1 MIYLNTKLK
10 CLLLDDE
17 LPGLTYLKMLCEQI
31 PELEIVKACND
42 PEKLLSDF
50 SNLDFDL
57 LISDI
62 EMPGIDGLHLA
73 EKLQDKLVIFCTAYK
88 EYAAEAFNID
98 AVDYITKPVKLERL
112 QKAVTK
118 ALERFEK
125 SNSDKKFIQLN
136 TDKGKTLLYFNKI
149 QYIKTAAS
157 DSRDKTVLL
166 TDGSFLNLK
175 NVKFDTLL
183 NELPDADFCRVNKKE
198 IVAVKAIKFF
208 NHNEIV
214 LHHVEENSKN
224 TTLILSETYRADF
237 LKKVKL

>member
-1 MIYLNTKLK
+1 
-10 CLLLDDE
+10 
-17 LPGLTYLKMLCEQI
+17 MLCEQI
-31 PELEIVKACND
+31 PEVEIVKTFNN
-42 PEKLLSDF
+42 PEKLLSEIPD
-50 SNLDFDL
+50 LEFDL

-73 EKLQDKLVIFCTAYK
+73 EMIQNKLVIFCTAYK
-88 EYAAEAFNID
+88 DYAADAFNID

-112 QKAVTK
+112 QKAISK
-118 ALERFEK
+118 AFERFNKPETA
-125 SNSDKKFIQLN
+125 KKFIQLN
-136 TDKGKTLLYFNKI
+136 TDKGKTLLYFNQI
-149 QYIKTAAS
+149 QYIKTAVS

-183 NELPDADFCRVNKKE
+183 NELPETDFCRINKKE

-214 LHHVEENSKN
+214 LHHLEKNDKN
-224 TTLILSETYRADF
+224 TILFLSETYRSDF
-237 LKKVKL
+237 LKNIKI

>member
-1 MIYLNTKLK
+1 M
-10 CLLLDDE
+10 
-17 LPGLTYLKMLCEQI
+17 PGLMYLKMLCEQI
-31 PELEIVKACND
+31 PEVEIIKTFNN
-42 PEKLLSDF
+42 PERLLAEIPD
-50 SNLDFDL
+50 LDFDL

-73 EKLQDKLVIFCTAYK
+73 EMLQDKLIIFCTAYK
-88 EYAAEAFNID
+88 EYAADAFNID

-112 QKAVTK
+112 QKAISK
-118 ALERFEK
+118 AFERFNKPEAG
-125 SNSDKKFIQLN
+125 KKFIQLN
-136 TDKGKTLLYFNKI
+136 TDKGKTLLYFNEI
-149 QYIKTAAS
+149 QYIKTAVS

-183 NELPDADFCRVNKKE
+183 KELPEADFCRINKKE

-214 LHHVEENSKN
+214 LHHLEKNEKNS
-224 TTLILSETYRADF
+224 TLILSETYRSDF
-237 LKKVKL
+237 LKKVKV

>member
-1 MIYLNTKLK
+1 
-10 CLLLDDE
+10 
-17 LPGLTYLKMLCEQI
+17 MLCEQI
-31 PELEIVKACND
+31 PELEIVKTYNN
-42 PEKLLSDF
+42 PEKLLSDV
-50 SNLDFDL
+50 SDLDFDL

-62 EMPGIDGLHLA
+62 EMPGIDGLHLV

-112 QKAVTK
+112 QKAISK
-118 ALERFEK
+118 AFERFNK
-125 SNSDKKFIQLN
+125 SDSAKKFIQLN

-149 QYIKTAAS
+149 QYIKTAVS

-166 TDGSFLNLK
+166 ADGSFLNLK

-183 NELPDADFCRVNKKE
+183 NELPDADFCRINKKE

-214 LHHVEENSKN
+214 LHHVEENNKN
-224 TTLILSETYRADF
+224 ASLILSETYRADF
-237 LKKVKL
+237 LKKVKI

>member
-1 MIYLNTKLK
+1 MNTKLK

-31 PELEIVKACND
+31 PEVEIIKTFNN
-42 PEKLLSDF
+42 PEKFLAEIPD
-50 SNLDFDL
+50 LDFDL

-73 EKLQDKLVIFCTAYK
+73 EMLQDKLIIFCTAYK

-112 QKAVTK
+112 QKAISK
-118 ALERFEK
+118 AYERFNKPETT
-125 SNSDKKFIQLN
+125 KKFIQLN
-136 TDKGKTLLYFNKI
+136 TDKGKTLLYFNQI
-149 QYIKTAAS
+149 QYIKTAIS

-183 NELPDADFCRVNKKE
+183 KELSEADFCRINKKE

-214 LHHVEENSKN
+214 LHNLDKN
-224 TTLILSETYRADF
+224 GKNAAMILSETYRADF
-237 LKKVKL
+237 LAKVKL

>member
-1 MIYLNTKLK
+1 
-10 CLLLDDE
+10 
-17 LPGLTYLKMLCEQI
+17 MLCEQI
-31 PELEIVKACND
+31 PEVEIIKTFNN
-42 PEKLLSDF
+42 PERLLAEIPD
-50 SNLDFDL
+50 LDFDL

-73 EKLQDKLVIFCTAYK
+73 EMLQDKLIIFCTAYK
-88 EYAAEAFNID
+88 EYAADAFNID

-112 QKAVTK
+112 QKAISK
-118 ALERFEK
+118 AFERFNKPEAG
-125 SNSDKKFIQLN
+125 KKFIQLN
-136 TDKGKTLLYFNKI
+136 TDKGKTLLYFNEI
-149 QYIKTAAS
+149 QYIKTAVS

-183 NELPDADFCRVNKKE
+183 KELPEADFCRINKKE

-214 LHHVEENSKN
+214 LHHLEKNEKNS
-224 TTLILSETYRADF
+224 TLILSETYRADF
-237 LKKVKL
+237 LKKVKV

>member
-1 MIYLNTKLK
+1 MDTKLK

-31 PELEIVKACND
+31 PELEIVKTYNN
-42 PEKLLSDF
+42 PEKLLSDLA
-50 SNLDFDL
+50 NLDFDL

-73 EKLQDKLVIFCTAYK
+73 EMLQNKLVIFCTAYK
-88 EYAAEAFNID
+88 EYAADAFNID

-112 QKAVTK
+112 QKAIAK
-118 ALERFEK
+118 AVERFDK
-125 SNSDKKFIQLN
+125 PDTKKKFIQLN
-136 TDKGKTLLYFNKI
+136 TDKGKTLLYFNQI
-149 QYIKTAAS
+149 QYIKTALG

-198 IVAVKAIKFF
+198 IIAVKAIKFF

-214 LHHVEENSKN
+214 LHHLEENNKN
-224 TTLILSETYRADF
+224 VTLILSETYRADF
-237 LKKVKL
+237 LKKVKI

>member
-1 MIYLNTKLK
+1 
-10 CLLLDDE
+10 
-17 LPGLTYLKMLCEQI
+17 MLCEQI
-31 PELEIVKACND
+31 PEVEIVKTFNN
-42 PEKLLSDF
+42 PEKLLSEIPD
-50 SNLDFDL
+50 LEFDL

-73 EKLQDKLVIFCTAYK
+73 EIIQNKLVIFCTAYK
-88 EYAAEAFNID
+88 DYAADAFNID

-112 QKAVTK
+112 QKAISK
-118 ALERFEK
+118 AFERFNKPETA
-125 SNSDKKFIQLN
+125 KKFIQLN
-136 TDKGKTLLYFNKI
+136 TDKGKTLLYFNQI
-149 QYIKTAAS
+149 QYIKTAVS

-183 NELPDADFCRVNKKE
+183 NELPETDFCRINKKE

-214 LHHVEENSKN
+214 LHHLEKN
-224 TTLILSETYRADF
+224 DKNIILFLSETYRSDF
-237 LKKVKL
+237 LKNIKI

>member
-1 MIYLNTKLK
+1 MNTKLK

-31 PELEIVKACND
+31 PELEIVKTFNN
-42 PEKLLSDF
+42 PEKLLSDMPD
-50 SNLDFDL
+50 LDFDL

-62 EMPGIDGLHLA
+62 EMPGMDGLHLA
-73 EKLQDKLVIFCTAYK
+73 EILENKLVIFCTAYK
-88 EYAAEAFNID
+88 DYAADAFNID

-112 QKAVTK
+112 QKAVSK
-118 ALERFEK
+118 AFERFDK
-125 SNSDKKFIQLN
+125 ADNSKKFIQLN

-149 QYIKTAAS
+149 QYITTASS

-166 TDGSFLNLK
+166 ADGSLLNLK

-183 NELPDADFCRVNKKE
+183 LELPDADFCRINKKE

-214 LHHVEENSKN
+214 LHHLEENNKN
-224 TTLILSETYRADF
+224 TSLILSETYRSDF

>member
-1 MIYLNTKLK
+1 MNTKLK

-17 LPGLTYLKMLCEQI
+17 IPGLTYLKMLCEQI
-31 PELEIVKACND
+31 PELEIVKTYNN
-42 PEKLLSDF
+42 PEKLLSDV

-112 QKAVTK
+112 QKAIIK
-118 ALERFEK
+118 AFERFDK
-125 SNSDKKFIQLN
+125 SDSAKKFIQLN

-149 QYIKTAAS
+149 QYIKTALS
-157 DSRDKTVLL
+157 DSRDKTVLMA
-166 TDGSFLNLK
+166 DGSFLNLK

-183 NELPDADFCRVNKKE
+183 KELPETDFCRVNKKE

-214 LHHVEENSKN
+214 LHHVEENHKN
-224 TTLILSETYRADF
+224 TTLILSETYRSDF
-237 LKKVKL
+237 LRKVKI

>member
-1 MIYLNTKLK
+1 MNTKLK

-31 PELEIVKACND
+31 PELEIVKTYNN
-42 PEKLLSDF
+42 PEKLLNDIST
-50 SNLDFDL
+50 LDFDL

-112 QKAVTK
+112 QKAISK
-118 ALERFEK
+118 AFERFEK
-125 SNSDKKFIQLN
+125 ADSAKKFIQLN
-136 TDKGKTLLYFNKI
+136 TDKGKTLLFFNKI
-149 QYIKTAAS
+149 QLIKTAVS

-166 TDGSFLNLK
+166 ADGSFLNLK

-183 NELPDADFCRVNKKE
+183 NELPESDFCRINKKE

-214 LHHVEENSKN
+214 LHHLEENNKN
-224 TTLILSETYRADF
+224 TTLILSETYRSDF
-237 LKKVKL
+237 LKKVKI

>member
-1 MIYLNTKLK
+1 
-10 CLLLDDE
+10 
-17 LPGLTYLKMLCEQI
+17 MLCEQI
-31 PELEIVKACND
+31 PEVEIVKTFNN
-42 PEKLLSDF
+42 PEKLLAEIPD
-50 SNLDFDL
+50 LDFDL

-73 EKLQDKLVIFCTAYK
+73 EMLKDKLIIFCTAYK

-112 QKAVTK
+112 QKAISK
-118 ALERFEK
+118 AFERFEK
-125 SNSDKKFIQLN
+125 SDSAKKFTQFN
-136 TDKGKTLLYFNKI
+136 TDKGKTLLYFNQI
-149 QYIKTAAS
+149 QYIKTALS

-166 TDGSFLNLK
+166 TDGTFLNLK

-183 NELPDADFCRVNKKE
+183 EELPEADFCRVNKKE

-214 LHHVEENSKN
+214 LHHLEQKGKNSA
-224 TTLILSETYRADF
+224 LILSETYRSDF
-237 LKKVKL
+237 LKKVKF